1 MEFNGSFAER
11 RKVKRGSMRNR
22 AAGGRRYRKKD
33 SFKTAVIIILLA
45 ALAAAAAVGAYS
57 LYDLWENRAYTQ
69 QIALLAEQDT
79 TGVYEGIAYTEIN
92 DGKPFFT
99 ERDYT
104 TKPFEKYSEL
114 DSYGRC
120 GPAFAN
126 ICEELMPTEER
137 TSIGMIKP
145 SGWHTVRY
153 DGLVE
158 GNYLYNRCHLIAFAL
173 AGENANEK
181 NLISGTRY
189 MNTQGMLP
197 FEIKTAQYVENTG
210 NHVLYRVTPIFKGK
224 NLVAQGVLMEAS
236 SVEDHGEGLS
246 FCVYV
251 YNVQPNIVIDYA
263 TGESEEL

>member
-1 MEFNGSFAER
+1 M
-11 RKVKRGSMRNR
+11 RKRAAGSMR
-22 AAGGRRYRKKD
+22 YRKRD
-33 SFKTAVIIILLA
+33 RVKTVVIIILLA
-45 ALAAAAAVGAYS
+45 ALAAAAAVGAYR

-69 QIALLAEQDT
+69 QIALLAEQNT
-79 TGVYEGIAYTEIN
+79 AGEYEGTAYTEIN
-92 DGKPFFT
+92 GGKPFFT
-99 ERDYT
+99 ESDYT

-137 TSIGMIKP
+137 TSIGMVKP
-145 SGWHTVRY
+145 SGWHTARY

-181 NLISGTRY
+181 NLITGTRY

-251 YNVQPNIVIDYA
+251 YNVQPNIVIDYV